1 MLKEHDV
8 MKLPEGK
15 HCFGDYL
22 WLAVKGGS
30 RSWVVRTPMINGKR
44 REIGLGSA
52 AKVSLALARKQRDAL
67 LEQLRNGVDPVA
79 EKTKAKEAAAKRKT
93 FAEAAEAFIA
103 NNQSGWSTSALL
115 GRSSTLDQWRHDIDV
130 VCRPIANK
138 GIDEI
143 VIADVETIV
152 SEFWDAGHHPR
163 AHAVR
168 GRIEAVFDF
177 AFAKGWTTRDNPAS
191 ARVFKHLVKGKRA
204 PKKAHASLA
213 WEKVP
218 AFVERLRA
226 SDAVTARIIEF
237 SILTGV
243 RSQEARGAQWSEID
257 FDRKVWTVPPERMKR
272 RLPHEVPLSKAALAL
287 IERMQVERTFRHG
300 GNDGFIFPGGRG
312 EAQSDDKAARR
323 QATWAVVKRIEPDAT
338 PHGFRSSFAIWGE
351 HQSVEPHLIER
362 CLAHDERKATQR
374 AYRGIERDQ
383 LTEKRRPI
391 MEAWGAFVDGA
402 RDNVLP
408 FEKLAA

>member
-1 MLKEHDV
+1 MLKPHEV

-15 HCFGDYL
+15 HCDGDYL
-22 WLAVKGGS
+22 WLAVKGAS

-52 AKVSLALARKQRDAL
+52 AKISLALARKHRDAK
-67 LEQLRNGVDPVA
+67 LEQLRNGIDPIA

-130 VCRPIANK
+130 VCKPIANK

-143 VIADVETIV
+143 VIADVEAIV

-226 SDAVTARIIEF
+226 SDAVTARIVEF

-272 RLPHEVPLSKAALAL
+272 RLPHEVPLSTAALAL
-287 IERMQVERTFRHG
+287 IERMQVERTFRRG

-351 HQSVEPHLIER
+351 HQNVEPHLIER

-391 MEAWGAFVDGA
+391 MEAWGAFVAGH
-402 RDNVLP
+402 RDNVLS
-408 FEKLAA
+408 FERVAA

>member
-1 MLKEHDV
+1 MLKPHDV

-15 HCFGDYL
+15 HCDGDYL
-22 WLAVKGGS
+22 WLAVKGAS

-67 LEQLRNGVDPVA
+67 LEQLRNGIDPVA
-79 EKTKAKEAAAKRKT
+79 EKAKAKDAAAKRKT
-93 FAEAAEAFIA
+93 FAQAAEAFIA

-130 VCRPIANK
+130 VCKPIANK
-138 GIDEI
+138 GIDEV
-143 VIADVETIV
+143 VIADVEAIV
-152 SEFWDAGHHPR
+152 SKFWDAGHHPR

-191 ARVFKHLVKGKRA
+191 TRVFKHLVKGKRA

-226 SDAVTARIIEF
+226 SDAVTARIVEF

-272 RLPHEVPLSKAALAL
+272 RLPHEVPLSQAALAL
-287 IERMQVERTFRHG
+287 IERMQVERTFRRG
-300 GNDGFIFPGGRG
+300 SNDGFIFPGGRG

-391 MEAWGAFVDGA
+391 MEAWGAFVAGA

-408 FEKLAA
+408 FEKRAA